1 MNGMEIDHNV
11 VVAWGLFLTL
21 AYVLTLAVL
30 PILFGVI
37 RAANRIARDSARTLP
52 AAVGIVNHTKVI
64 EDLRTTATVGGQILN
79 TAQALV
85 VGAASIDDQLAKLA
99 G

>member
-1 MNGMEIDHNV
+1 MQMDHNV
-11 VVAWGLFLTL
+11 LVAWGVFLAL
-21 AYVLTLAVL
+21 AYALTLAVL

-52 AAVGIVNHTKVI
+52 AAVGIVNHTRVI
-64 EDLRTTATVGGQILN
+64 QDLQTTAAVGGEILN
-79 TAQALV
+79 SAQALV
-85 VGAASIDDQLAKLA
+85 GGAASIDGQLSKLA

>member
-1 MNGMEIDHNV
+1 MEDRV
-11 VVAWGLFLTL
+11 LLAWAIFLAV

-37 RAANRIARDSARTLP
+37 RAANGIARNAARTLP
-52 AAVGIVNHTKVI
+52 GAKGIAENTKCLADLSATAVT
-64 EDLRTTATVGGQILN
+64 GGEILN

-85 VGAASIDDQLAKLA
+85 AGASSMASRLRKAV
-99 G
+99 

>member
-1 MNGMEIDHNV
+1 MEIDDSV
-11 VVAWGLFLTL
+11 LMAWGIFLGL
-21 AYVLTLAVL
+21 AYLLTLAVL

-37 RAANRIARDSARTLP
+37 RAANRIARDSSRALP
-52 AAVGIVNHTKVI
+52 AAVGIVNNTRVI
-64 EDLRTTATVGGQILN
+64 EQLRTTETVGGEILN

-85 VGAASIDDQLAKLA
+85 TGAGSIEEQLSRLA

>member
-1 MNGMEIDHNV
+1 MQLDHDV
-11 VVAWGLFLTL
+11 LVAWGIFLAL
-21 AYVLTLAVL
+21 AYLLTLAVL

-52 AAVGIVNHTKVI
+52 AAVGIINNTKVI
-64 EDLRTTATVGGQILN
+64 EDLRTTALVGGEILN
-79 TAQALV
+79 TAQAMV
-85 VGAASIDDQLAKLA
+85 AGAVSVDDQLSKLA